1 MFAVLVMVKDM
12 ILLKLEVAL
21 LLMHCD

>member
-12 ILLKLEVAL
+12 ILFKLEVAL